1 MNPLGL
7 SWQDAPGLGLSLINS
22 LLYKQQ
28 ADEIRDLSNQQ
39 YSNVLGGWAAMGN
52 GGQPGLMDASGNYH
66 LMPDVM
72 GALDRYATDI
82 SGLMQADSAAQEG
95 AYQQY
100 AAGVEDRMKDL
111 SSGLTIAYGGLAD
124 RLLGSYDQ
132 GASSLEQGFLDRYN
146 RGLANLKGMGDQERR
161 DINERY
167 DARSGALNQDLI
179 SRGIRNSTVAQSMQQ
194 GNERERT
201 ADLGRLEERLRQ
213 QRLDTDA
220 ALSGDLLNMQGQN
233 FINRMNLE
241 GGLEQ
246 GRFDLKSQL
255 DQNLMNTQNSLHAG
269 LIDMQNANRRDLTNL
284 LAGVGQQRVNIT
296 GTAAT
301 NMLNAI
307 AGTNFVPPSNDY
319 LAVNASL
326 GSAQQAAKVL
336 DWQQEEARKNREMSW
351 ISPLAGAG
359 TAAIGGLAFS
369 PVAGLSAGI
378 TKGFS
383 KTAQG
388 WFK

>member
-1 MNPLGL
+1 VL
-7 SWQDAPGLGLSLINS
+7 SFKDLPGLGLSILNS
-22 LLYKQQ
+22 LFYQQQ
-28 ADEIRDLSNQQ
+28 ADEIRDFSDQQ
-39 YSNVLGGWAAMGN
+39 YSNVLGGWAAVGN
-52 GGQPGLMDASGNYH
+52 GGQPGLMDSSGNYH
-66 LMPDVM
+66 LLPDVM
-72 GALDRYATDI
+72 GTLDRYATDI
-82 SGLMQADSAAQEG
+82 SGLMQADSAAQEN
-95 AYQQY
+95 AYQQHS
-100 AAGVEDRMKDL
+100 AGVLDRMHGLIGDL
-111 SSGLTIAYGGLAD
+111 TSAYSGLSD
-124 RLLGSYDQ
+124 RLLGAYNQ

-146 RGLANLKGMGDQERR
+146 RGLANLEGMGDQERR

-233 FINRMNLE
+233 FVNRMNLM

-246 GRFDLKSQL
+246 GAFDLQSQL
-255 DQNLMNTQNSLHAG
+255 GHNLMNTQNSLSAG
-269 LIDMQNANRRDLTNL
+269 LVDMQNANRRDLTNF
-284 LAGVGQQRVNIT
+284 LAGVGQHRVNIT

-326 GSAQQAAKVL
+326 GSAQQAARVL
-336 DWQQEEARKNREMSW
+336 DWQQEEARKNREMSFL
-351 ISPLAGAG
+351 SPLAGAG
-359 TAAIGGLAFS
+359 SAAIGGLAFS